1 MRALLRYFRG
11 NAFLAQKDRPSCF
24 RFMFRRPRHQATCVG
39 AASLMMATQW
49 PAAMGDHQPDVLAIK
64 FAPQIAA
71 LLWFFRPER
80 WAVMTP
86 LGAHSIH

>member
-1 MRALLRYFRG
+1 
-11 NAFLAQKDRPSCF
+11 
-24 RFMFRRPRHQATCVG
+24 
-39 AASLMMATQW
+39 MMATQW